1 MKRFIFLIFT
11 VVTLLILLSYQAT
24 ISAASAVYTPSQLVE
39 SEKDLKRVRVG
50 GKVAK
55 GDIDYQTEPNMV
67 LKFYIRDIDNSEMT
81 GVPVIYKGLKPDMFA
96 VDRDVII
103 DGDYINNVLV
113 ASTLLTQCP
122 SKYEPPKP
130 TK

>member
-1 MKRFIFLIFT
+1 VKRFIFLIFT